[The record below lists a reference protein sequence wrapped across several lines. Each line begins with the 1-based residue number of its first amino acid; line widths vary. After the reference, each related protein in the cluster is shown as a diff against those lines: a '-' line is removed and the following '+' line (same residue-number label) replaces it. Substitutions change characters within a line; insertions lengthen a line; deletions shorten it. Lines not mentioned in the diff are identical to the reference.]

1 MAAYYV
7 TRTTYDSHAF
17 FGRIG
22 SYLASAVG
30 NLAAWND
37 ARVTRN
43 TLGSLTDRELED
55 IGLVRGDIDL
65 VADGRFSR

>member
-22 SYLASAVG
+22 SYLASFAG
-30 NLAAWND
+30 TLAGWND

-43 TLGSLTDRELED
+43 TLGTLTDRELDD

-65 VADGRFSR
+65 VADGRYMR

>member
-22 SYLASAVG
+22 SFLATAVSS
-30 NLAAWND
+30 LAAWND

-43 TLGSLTDRELED
+43 ALASLTDRELDD

-65 VADGRFSR
+65 VAQGRALR

>member
-17 FGRIG
+17 YGRIG
-22 SYLASAVG
+22 SFLAMIAET
-30 NLAAWND
+30 LTAWND

-43 TLGSLTDRELED
+43 TLGTLTDRELED

-65 VADGRFSR
+65 VAQGRFPR

>member
-22 SYLASAVG
+22 SFLASAFEAIVT
-30 NLAAWND
+30 WND

-43 TLGSLTDRELED
+43 ALSGLTDRELDD

-65 VADGRFSR
+65 VAAGRRLR